1 MEQAGLE
8 PGPMEQVQMGELHIS
23 NEQEWEDNGG
33 EKEKKWEKD
42 KRGCPPPN
50 MLGSQGPLVIGQCP
64 LSCSYQ
70 QA

>member
-33 EKEKKWEKD
+33 EREKKSGRKGE
-42 KRGCPPPN
+42 R
-50 MLGSQGPLVIGQCP
+50 
-64 LSCSYQ
+64 
-70 QA
+70 